1 MLTRADLAKYPFLN
15 EASDDIKELGISI
28 DDIASPDFSPVLERA
43 KKRLEEALSKG
54 RVSNE
59 FGNENAEILSFPV
72 SNLILSLA
80 GEERAQRRFAL
91 AEAKRAYELLR
102 QEGPDKLQYIAAT
115 TFGWKLKR
123 IETQLGKRVFEFSAG
138 LTDYLRVSAH
148 LKDLRWKLP
157 NRVLDHGFVYLTREE
172 MARLLEEEVRMRIV
186 VRTARLPRRTP
197 SLLEEKVEQPR
208 GLIFTSLSTPSR
220 YALPRLP

>member
-15 EASDDIKELGISI
+15 EASDYIKELGISI

-43 KKRLEEALSKG
+43 EKRLEEALSKG

-72 SNLILSLA
+72 SNLILSLT

-102 QEGPDKLQYIAAT
+102 QESPEKVEHIASK

-123 IETQLGKRVFEFSAG
+123 LDVRLVRRFYDFAVN
-138 LTDYLRVSAH
+138 LTDYLHNSIH
-148 LKDLRWKLP
+148 LREPRWSLS
-157 NRVLDHGFVYLTREE
+157 NRVMDQGFVYVTRE
-172 MARLLEEEVRMRIV
+172 
-186 VRTARLPRRTP
+186 
-197 SLLEEKVEQPR
+197 
-208 GLIFTSLSTPSR
+208 
-220 YALPRLP
+220 